1 MNVRTLPKTCS
12 KEKDRAMD
20 PCGMKFASLNNIL
33 LSIFVSII
41 FDNTHLLCIMIDF
54 LNIWRGN
61 LPIPTHYAKRLISL
75 NTLDENHL
83 V

>member
-1 MNVRTLPKTCS
+1 MLETLPETGS
-12 KEKDRAMD
+12 KEKDRVMD

-33 LSIFVSII
+33 LSFFVSTI
-41 FDNTHLLCIMIDF
+41 FDNTHFDF
-54 LNIWRGN
+54 LNIWKGN
-61 LPIPTHYAKRLISL
+61 LPIPTHYAKRLIPL